1 MAKLTIESGSERGK
15 QFKLPDSGTFAIG
28 RDEKCAVC
36 IDDIMASR
44 VHCVVRCESG
54 KWVIEDHKSTNGFR
68 VNDVPVA
75 RHTLIPGDTIEIG
88 DTLLALS
95 ATDEDPLIGST
106 LAGYDI
112 EKRLGRG
119 AMGTVYLARQLSLDR
134 PVALKILAPRFSKDE
149 DFIQRFL
156 EEARAAGRLNHPNV
170 VQVYDAGHE
179 GDYHYMSMEFLE
191 GGSLEELLER
201 EERLDII
208 RAVEAARDA
217 AQALQFAQQNHIVHR
232 DIKPANL
239 LLTLDGT
246 VKVGDL
252 GIAADLR
259 QYSGG
264 VEATGKTPVAG
275 SPRYMAPEQARGE
288 SLDQRADIYGLGA
301 TLYKM
306 VAGVA
311 PFDGASVKEII
322 RAKMDNDPP
331 PLRKLIPEVP
341 GGLSSVVQKMLARNP
356 DSRYENAEQVYTAL
370 DPTQYRKSISSKGK
384 ARAARS
390 TPAAQGTRSPAGR
403 RGPRRSSQKSQSNLV
418 VGAVLGIVALVF
430 GLVLV
435 TKLMDSGGGERKV
448 SRPDRRETTT
458 SKPVEQPQQSGIE
471 RDPSKIALNERERIS
486 ENYAAGRID
495 AATALQSLENLLGDN
510 PRIAPSSEKL
520 LKKLVAAVEVE
531 KKEKERKMQAGAK
544 AAVAAIDLLIEKKEL
559 KSATDSIAGFLQKYS
574 ELGPEMVSA
583 QRQKLSGI
591 IRSVVAESAK
601 VVTQLINSADF
612 EKAFAEIAALKGK
625 VPASEAARIQ
635 SMEAEVNLAK
645 SRMANSLKFV
655 QDNRPGIYK
664 FLADLDFAE
673 AEKQLAGIIGKLG
686 GVDKINQEAR
696 DLLDLIGHQV
706 SSSKLAWQELEAVFS
721 GAAKSKAAVKLKFF
735 PSLAADKEVRYK
747 VLGIEG
753 HGVRVQ
759 ESGSKAPPPVAYRI
773 LGLDPGIAVSLLAK
787 QARPGL
793 GEQKILQGIGLLLLL
808 RDGPNRAR
816 ELLLDEK
823 ISAAGRKDNE
833 GLLASYGNSWREAR
847 LYSLQK
853 LENSLGTAKNSVPT
867 DMWNFIAT
875 DAGVLITAWRKR
887 PDYSKVRDTLHELF
901 LRTRIAAL
909 QGASVEGAF
918 NAKTVKEGRDGLT
931 TLQYDFST
939 VDQLKDFYPA
949 RKGGSSIEWV
959 EKRKLLKLKGEARFL
974 AANPFES
981 RLSVTGLVPSGGY
994 NSQAPNIN
1002 VALWTEED
1010 DVVSYGLD
1018 GRALDYSTWRAG
1030 DENAEPPADFF
1041 VTGMGY
1047 KVEINLAGGLG
1058 GGRLGALART
1068 LRGWL
1073 PVYLKE
1079 SSLALLS
1086 VDHGSTLHR
1095 RRDEKIWDQSAGS
1108 LFRSGAVR
1116 FAVAMDGRDLKW
1128 KINNKTINYKTS
1140 LAIARLGEKI
1150 PHAGSFSLFTNSST
1164 VFFQSLE
1171 IVGRISKEW
1180 ASGLAKS
1187 IAERELK
1194 KLDPSPGSGA
1204 GGSDKVEKKP
1214 GSGTPTEK
1222 KSASAGKVDDPSS
1235 SPAGTEE
1242 LKGLMGQ
1249 FDKNGDGALDAD
1261 ERKSLQDFLRGSS
1274 REATVPSPRGDQPD
1288 GSGKISPPAAAKKTT
1303 SG

>member
-1 MAKLTIESGSERGK
+1 MAKLTVESGSERGK

-28 RDEKCAVC
+28 RDETCAVC
-36 IDDIMASR
+36 IDDLMASR
-44 VHCVVRCESG
+44 VHCVVRCDSG
-54 KWVIEDHKSTNGFR
+54 KWIIEDHKSTNGIR
-68 VNDVPVA
+68 VNDVPVD

-95 ATDEDPLIGST
+95 ATDEDPLIGAT

-179 GDYHYMSMEFLE
+179 GDYHYMSMEYLE
-191 GGSLEELLER
+191 GGSLEELLEK
-201 EERLDII
+201 EERLDVI

-246 VKVGDL
+246 IKVGDL

-264 VEATGKTPVAG
+264 VEATGKTSPAG

-306 VAGVA
+306 ISGVA
-311 PFDGASVKEII
+311 PFDGSSVKEILK
-322 RAKMDNDPP
+322 AKMDNDPQ

-384 ARAARS
+384 ARVARS
-390 TPAAQGTRSPAGR
+390 TPASQGSRAPAAR
-403 RGPRRSSQKSQSNLV
+403 RGPRRSPQKSQSNLV

-435 TKLMDSGGGERKV
+435 TKLMDSGNGDRKV
-448 SRPDRRETTT
+448 SRPDRSEETT
-458 SKPVEQPQQSGIE
+458 SRPVEQPQQSGIE
-471 RDPSKIALNERERIS
+471 RDPSKIAINERDRIS
-486 ENYAAGRID
+486 GEYSKGQID
-495 AATALQSLENLLGDN
+495 AATALQRLDNLLGNN

-520 LKKLVAAVEVE
+520 RKKLFAAVEIE
-531 KKEKERKMQAGAK
+531 KKEKERKLQIEAK
-544 AAVAAIDLLIEKKEL
+544 SAVAAIDLLIEKKEL

-574 ELGPEMVSA
+574 DFGPDMVSA

-601 VVTQLINSADF
+601 RVAQLVKSADF
-612 EKAFAEIAALKGK
+612 EKALAEIAALKGK
-625 VPASEAARIQ
+625 VPGSEAARIQ
-635 SMEAEVNLAK
+635 SLEAEVNLVK
-645 SRMANSLKFV
+645 NRMANSLKFV
-655 QDNRPGIYK
+655 QEKRSGIYK
-664 FLADLDFAE
+664 FLADLDFSE
-673 AEKQLAGIIGKLG
+673 AEKQLADIIGKLG
-686 GVDKINQEAR
+686 GIEKVNQEAR
-696 DLLDLIGHQV
+696 DLLGLIGNHV
-706 SSSKLAWQELEAVFS
+706 SSSKLAWEELQVIFS
-721 GAAKSKAAVKLKFF
+721 AAAKSKAAVKLKFL
-735 PSLAADKEVRYK
+735 LATADDKELRYK
-747 VLGIEG
+747 VLGLEG
-753 HGVRVQ
+753 HAVRVQ
-759 ESGSKAPPPVAYRI
+759 ESGSKAPPPVAYRV
-773 LGLDPGIAVSLLAK
+773 LGLDTGIAVNLLGK
-787 QARPGL
+787 QGRQGL
-793 GEQKILQGIGLLLLL
+793 GEEKILQGVGLLLLL
-808 RDGPNRAR
+808 RDGPGRAR

-823 ISAAGRKDNE
+823 IPAAGRKANE
-833 GLLASYGNSWREAR
+833 ELLASYGNSWREAR
-847 LYSLQK
+847 LYALQK
-853 LENSLGTAKNSVPT
+853 LENSLGTAKSSVPM
-867 DMWNFIAT
+867 DMWNLIAT

-887 PDYSKVRDTLHELF
+887 PDYAKVRDTLHELF

-909 QGASVEGAF
+909 QGASVEGVF

-939 VDQLKDFYPA
+939 VDQLKDFLPA
-949 RKGGSSIEWV
+949 RRGNSSIEWV
-959 EKRKLLKLKGEARFL
+959 EKRKLLKLKGEVRFL

-981 RLSVTGLVPSGGY
+981 RLSVTGLVPTGGY

-1010 DVVSYGLD
+1010 DVVSSGLD
-1018 GRALDYSTWRAG
+1018 GRTLDYSAWR
-1030 DENAEPPADFF
+1030 DRNEDAEPPADFF
-1041 VTGMGY
+1041 VAGMGY
-1047 KVEINLAGGLG
+1047 KVEVRLG
-1058 GGRLGALART
+1058 GGLTGGRLSALART
-1068 LRGWL
+1068 LTNWL

-1086 VDHGSTLHR
+1086 VDHGSSLHK
-1095 RRDEKIWDQSAGS
+1095 RRDEKIWDQPAGS
-1108 LFRSGAVR
+1108 FFRSGAVR
-1116 FAVAMDGRDLKW
+1116 FAVSMDGRDLKW
-1128 KINNKTINYKTS
+1128 KLNNKTINYKTS
-1140 LAIARLGEKI
+1140 LAVGRLGDRI
-1150 PHAGSFSLFTNSST
+1150 PHAGSFSLFTNNST

-1194 KLDPSPGSGA
+1194 KLDPSPSSGSG
-1204 GGSDKVEKKP
+1204 GSGQDDKKP
-1214 GSGTPTEK
+1214 GSGKPAEK
-1222 KSASAGKVDDPSS
+1222 KSADAGKVGDPSS
-1235 SPAGTEE
+1235 SPAGSAE

-1249 FDKNGDGALDAD
+1249 FDKNGNGTLDAD
-1261 ERKSLQDFLRGSS
+1261 ERKALQDFLRGRSQEDS
-1274 REATVPSPRGDQPD
+1274 APSPKGDQPD
-1288 GSGKISPPAAAKKTT
+1288 GSGKTSPPAAAKKTT